1 LSLAG
6 NGIADYGCV
15 EMAKGLAVNTSVKTL
30 DLGGNGLGSA
40 GCKAIEMALVSQKQ
54 RDCRRA
60 CRATEVGSVKRVA
73 AVVGRRVEDSSIL
86 VIAHVSPCE

>member
-1 LSLAG
+1 LEVLSLAG

-40 GCKAIEMALVSQKQ
+40 GCKAIEMALVSNKKKEIVKGHVGLQ
-54 RDCRRA
+54 RW
-60 CRATEVGSVKRVA
+60 G
-73 AVVGRRVEDSSIL
+73 L
-86 VIAHVSPCE
+86 